1 MRWLPTIRSLS
12 VPAAVRCIRAWCSGR
27 WSRCAVSSACRQP
40 RPRMRSA
47 TALRLICWGPGAICA
62 RFRSCWA
69 TPAYRRRSGI
79 HRSRPNGSS
88 PFTTALILGRDCHI
102 KTRSHAARQGGE
114 MDLGLKGKKA
124 IVTGGTRGIGR
135 AIADL
140 LADEGCNLA
149 LCARSRAGVDEAV
162 AALAGKGV
170 KAHGGVVD
178 VADTKA
184 LRGWVAETAGKFGGL
199 DIFIANVSALAQ
211 AMDEDSWRRSLDI
224 DVLGTVAGV
233 GAAIP
238 YLEKSPS
245 GAIVLIG
252 TTGAVESAGAPRPY
266 ASVKAALAP
275 YVKALARN
283 LAQKGVRAN
292 MVSPGNVYFK
302 GGVWNVLEEN
312 NPELFQTMVG
322 RNPMGRMGTP
332 AEVASAVVFLASP
345 RASFITG
352 TNLIVDGA
360 LTQRVQF

>member
-1 MRWLPTIRSLS
+1 
-12 VPAAVRCIRAWCSGR
+12 
-27 WSRCAVSSACRQP
+27 
-40 RPRMRSA
+40 
-47 TALRLICWGPGAICA
+47 
-62 RFRSCWA
+62 
-69 TPAYRRRSGI
+69 
-79 HRSRPNGSS
+79 
-88 PFTTALILGRDCHI
+88 
-102 KTRSHAARQGGE
+102 

-140 LADEGCNLA
+140 LADEGCDLA
-149 LCARSRAGVDEAV
+149 LCARTKAGVDEAV
-162 AALAGKGV
+162 SALAGKGV

-184 LRGWVAETAGKFGGL
+184 LRGWVAEAADGLGGL
-199 DIFIANVSALAQ
+199 DVFVANVSALAQ

-233 GAAIP
+233 EAAIP
-238 YLEKSPS
+238 FLEKSS
-245 GAIVLIG
+245 AGAIVVIG
-252 TTGAVESAGAPRPY
+252 TTGAVEIAGAPRPY
-266 ASVKAALAP
+266 ASVKAALVP

-283 LAQKGVRAN
+283 LAPKGVRAN

-312 NPELFQTMVG
+312 NPELFKTMVG

-332 AEVASAVVFLASP
+332 EEVANAVVFLASP

-352 TNLIVDGA
+352 TNLIIDGA